1 MGSIGIQTAGQ
12 KNEMLRFGLR
22 YQETCK
28 KKGKTNRSKVIFEP
42 SIARFPDKYSNH
54 YTTKIH

>member
-1 MGSIGIQTAGQ
+1 MGSIGIKTAGQ

-28 KKGKTNRSKVIFEP
+28 KKVKQIGAKWFLNLQ
-42 SIARFPDKYSNH
+42 
-54 YTTKIH
+54 